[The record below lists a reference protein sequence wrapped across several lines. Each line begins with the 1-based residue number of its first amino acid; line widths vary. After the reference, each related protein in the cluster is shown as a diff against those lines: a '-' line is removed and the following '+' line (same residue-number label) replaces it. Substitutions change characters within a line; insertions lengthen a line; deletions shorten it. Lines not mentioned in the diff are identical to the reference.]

1 MTGDTAIALAWDT
14 LAEADLGEA
23 HVRFLADEYVVDVAG
38 RQVRDATD
46 GVPTGAHLSI
56 LILHYLVGIRGG
68 LPSLSG
74 DWLSLNDIS
83 MGARFREVYVER
95 ATGPLREAFGADPAR
110 LYNVLETVP
119 GEKVE
124 RADAAVVVEVFA
136 GVPMLV
142 DVWQADED
150 FPAEAGVLLD
160 QSVTQVFATED
171 ILELAE
177 QAAEAL
183 VARCRPLD

>member
-1 MTGDTAIALAWDT
+1 MTDDAATAQAWAALTGANM
-14 LAEADLGEA
+14 GERR
-23 HVRFLADEYVVDVAG
+23 VRFVGDEYGVDVAG
-38 RQVRDATD
+38 RRVRAAADSA
-46 GVPTGAHLSI
+46 PAPAHLAI
-56 LILHYLVGIRGG
+56 LILHYLAGTHAG
-68 LPSLSG
+68 LPVLAG

-95 ATGPLREAFGADPAR
+95 AVEPLRRAFGADPER
-110 LYNVLETVP
+110 LFEVLETVP

-124 RADAAVVVEVFA
+124 RADAAIVVEVFA

-142 DVWQADED
+142 DVWKADED
-150 FPAEAGVLLD
+150 FAAEAGVLFD
-160 QSVTQVFATED
+160 RSVTQVFATED

-183 VARCRPLD
+183 VARCRRAG